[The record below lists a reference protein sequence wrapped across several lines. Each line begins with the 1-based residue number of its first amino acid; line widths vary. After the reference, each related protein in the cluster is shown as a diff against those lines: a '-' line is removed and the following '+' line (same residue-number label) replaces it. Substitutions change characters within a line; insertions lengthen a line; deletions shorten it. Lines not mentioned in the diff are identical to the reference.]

1 MKKIQ
6 QAIIIVLDSVGIGD
20 APDAEAFGDLGSNTL
35 GNLAQA
41 VGGVNLPNL
50 ASLGLGNLGDFAGV
64 PKIPSRFGAYGRLT
78 EVSAGKDTTT
88 GHWELAGV
96 SSPVPFPTFPNG
108 FPPEFIAEFERRVG
122 RKTIGNFPASGTEI
136 LVQYGEHQLA
146 TGDLIVYTSGDSV
159 FQIAAHEEIVPIDEL
174 YAICETAR
182 SMLVG
187 DMAVARVIA
196 RPFIGQP
203 GKFTRTE
210 NRRDFSLVPWRSTVL
225 DHLKSAGWMVAGV
238 GKIEDIFAHQGLTHS
253 NHTGNNLAGVDA
265 TIEFIKTR
273 QPGLVF
279 ANLVDFDAVYGHR
292 NDPQGYARAL
302 EVFDQNLPRILEAM
316 SPNDILFITADHG
329 NDPTTPS
336 TDHSRERVPL
346 LIAGGP
352 VKKDFSLG
360 TRASYADL
368 AATLAVLFGVP
379 STGEGQEFASLILN
393 LP

>member
-210 NRRDFSLVPWRSTVL
+210 NRRDFSLVPWRSTIL

-346 LIAGGP
+346 LIAGGS

-379 STGEGQEFASLILN
+379 STGEGQEFASLILT
-393 LP
+393 

>member
-1 MKKIQ
+1 
-6 QAIIIVLDSVGIGD
+6 
-20 APDAEAFGDLGSNTL
+20 
-35 GNLAQA
+35 
-41 VGGVNLPNL
+41 
-50 ASLGLGNLGDFAGV
+50 
-64 PKIPSRFGAYGRLT
+64 
-78 EVSAGKDTTT
+78 
-88 GHWELAGV
+88 
-96 SSPVPFPTFPNG
+96 
-108 FPPEFIAEFERRVG
+108 
-122 RKTIGNFPASGTEI
+122 
-136 LVQYGEHQLA
+136 
-146 TGDLIVYTSGDSV
+146 LIVYTSGDSV

-210 NRRDFSLVPWRSTVL
+210 NRRDFSLIPWRSTIL

-346 LIAGGP
+346 LIAGGS

-393 LP
+393 

>member
-1 MKKIQ
+1 MQKIQ
-6 QAIIIVLDSVGIGD
+6 QAIIIVLDSVGIGE

-35 GNLAQA
+35 GNLAEA
-41 VGGVNLPNL
+41 VGGVNLPNM
-50 ASLGLGNLGDFAGV
+50 ASLGLGYLGDFAGV
-64 PKIPSRFGAYGRLT
+64 PKMPSRFGAYGRLT

-108 FPPEFIAEFERRVG
+108 FPAAFIAEFERRVG

-136 LVQYGEHQLA
+136 LVQYGQHHLA

-159 FQIAAHEEIVPIDEL
+159 FQIAAHEEVVPIDEL

-182 SMLVG
+182 AMLVG

-196 RPFIGQP
+196 RPFLGQP
-203 GKFTRTE
+203 GDFKRTE
-210 NRRDFSLVPWRSTVL
+210 NRRDFSLVPWRATIL

-279 ANLVDFDAVYGHR
+279 ANLVDFDALYGHR
-292 NDPQGYARAL
+292 NDSNGYARAL

-360 TRASYADL
+360 TRASFADL

-393 LP
+393 

>member
-379 STGEGQEFASLILN
+379 STGEGQEFASLILT
-393 LP
+393 

>member
-346 LIAGGP
+346 LIAGGS

-379 STGEGQEFASLILN
+379 STGEGQEFASLILT
-393 LP
+393 

>member
-346 LIAGGP
+346 LIAGGS

-393 LP
+393 

>member
-210 NRRDFSLVPWRSTVL
+210 NRRDFSLVPWRSTIL

-346 LIAGGP
+346 LIAGGS

-393 LP
+393 

>member
-41 VGGVNLPNL
+41 VGGVDLPNL

-210 NRRDFSLVPWRSTVL
+210 NRRDFSLVPWRSTIL

-346 LIAGGP
+346 LIAGGS

-393 LP
+393 

>member
-1 MKKIQ
+1 MQKIQ

-41 VGGVNLPNL
+41 VGGVNLPNM

-64 PKIPSRFGAYGRLT
+64 PKMPSRFGAYGRLT

-108 FPPEFIAEFERRVG
+108 FPAEFIAEFERRVG

-136 LVQYGEHQLA
+136 LVQYGEHHIA

-159 FQIAAHEEIVPIDEL
+159 FQIAAHEEVVPIDEL
-174 YAICETAR
+174 YTTCETAR
-182 SMLVG
+182 AMLVG
-187 DMAVARVIA
+187 NMAVARVIA
-196 RPFIGQP
+196 RPFLGQP
-203 GKFTRTE
+203 GNFIRTE
-210 NRRDFSLVPWRSTVL
+210 NRRDFSLVPWRSTIL

-238 GKIEDIFAHQGLTHS
+238 GKIEDIFAHQGLTHT

-265 TIEFIKTR
+265 TIDFIKTQ

-352 VKKDFSLG
+352 VKKDFPLG
-360 TRASYADL
+360 TRASFADL
-368 AATLAVLFGVP
+368 AETLAVLFGVP
-379 STGEGQEFASLILN
+379 STGEGHEFASLILN
-393 LP
+393 

>member
-41 VGGVNLPNL
+41 VGGVDLPNL

-346 LIAGGP
+346 LIAGGS

-393 LP
+393 